1 VIVIVAEIF
10 MQMIMVYAL
19 AMIVNAVKPRELTPM
34 KKIMG
39 MIYLTKTK

>member
-1 VIVIVAEIF
+1 MEIYTAI
-10 MQMIMVYAL
+10 IMMEIYAL
-19 AMIVNAVKPRELTPM
+19 AMIVNAVKTRELTPM

>member
-1 VIVIVAEIF
+1 MMGIYV
-10 MQMIMVYAL
+10 L
-19 AMIVNAVKPRELTPM
+19 AIIVNAEKRRELTPM